1 MKGGRS
7 DVARG
12 RAASAADV
20 SWWPSAVVRGIA
32 SVGREVG
39 RVGGVG
45 ENEGWSTP
53 TLWGQDSRQDLDDA
67 P

>member
-7 DVARG
+7 DGARG
-12 RAASAADV
+12 RAASGADV
-20 SWWPSAVVRGIA
+20 SCRPCAVVRGIA
-32 SVGREVG
+32 RVGGEVG

-53 TLWGQDSRQDLDDA
+53 TL
-67 P
+67 